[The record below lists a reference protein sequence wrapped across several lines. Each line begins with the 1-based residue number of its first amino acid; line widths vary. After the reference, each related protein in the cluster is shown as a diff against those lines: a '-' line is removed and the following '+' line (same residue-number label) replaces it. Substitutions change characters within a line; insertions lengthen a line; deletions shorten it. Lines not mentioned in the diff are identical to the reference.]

1 MRATTKTTLAS
12 KVASSKTAT
21 PTKTTHHPKSNG
33 SAKVAAPVTKATT
46 PSKKSA
52 GAKSASSQ
60 PVAAPPAWTFPTV
73 PNGFVPPS
81 VAVVRSRSKPTEQM
95 RDEAEDFAAE
105 LRSGTTY
112 SEDFGKRAPDP
123 IALADL
129 IEIASE
135 WDAIYDAVAPVAEY
149 ALAMRGGAWD
159 AALKPVKKLQT
170 AYEAAVTDEPSL
182 TKTWRQMTAF
192 FGARDQPAQQGV
204 KTRKAK
210 KNAAKKAAKAQ
221 SAANGQSAG
230 AAKS

>member
-1 MRATTKTTLAS
+1 MRATKKTALAS

-21 PTKTTHHPKSNG
+21 LTKTTHHPKSNG
-33 SAKVAAPVTKATT
+33 SAKAAGPATKATT

-52 GAKSASSQ
+52 GANSASPQ
-60 PVAAPPAWTFPTV
+60 PVASPPAWTLPTV

-81 VAVVRSRSKPTEQM
+81 VAAVRSRSKPTEQM

-149 ALAMRGGAWD
+149 ALAMRGAAWD
-159 AALKPVKKLQT
+159 AALRPVKKLQT
-170 AYEAAVTDEPSL
+170 AYEGAVTDEPSL

-192 FGARDQPAQQGV
+192 LGAREQPALQAV
-204 KTRKAK
+204 KTKKAK
-210 KNAAKKAAKAQ
+210 KKAAKAQ